1 MLIYVSNWFTSAERS
16 RANSLLILGGPMTLL
31 WMSISSGYLVQAVGW
46 RWMFL
51 LEGLPSVVWSFF
63 WWRLSDAHPSEAL
76 WLNNQERSQLAEKL
90 NQEQANLTSVSNY
103 RKALSSRPVI
113 LLSCQYFFWNMSLFG
128 FVLWLPALLNNSSAS
143 GIVQTGWLSA
153 APYLLTVVAMPV
165 VSWLSDKTHQ
175 RKPFVWPLLGI
186 SGLAFLG
193 LVYVG
198 MSSFWLSFALLV
210 IAGAAMYAPYGV
222 YWAIVPEI
230 LPRNVAGA
238 AMALINSLGS
248 LGAFAGAY
256 VSGCLGIGM
265 RSAGPT
271 FFFMASAMFAS
282 AVLILAVSV
291 PSWSAVSPLGACK
304 EM

>member
-1 MLIYVSNWFTSAERS
+1 MSGFSLVTSRWWRVLPLVFITYSLSYLDRANYGIAAAAGMATDLHLTRQMSALIGALFALGYCVFQVPGAIYAQRQSVRKLVFLCLLLWGSFAALTGVVRNAPGLLLLRFGLGVAEAAVLPAMLIYVSNWFTSAERS

-90 NQEQANLTSVSNY
+90 TKKKANLTSVSNY

-153 APYLLTVVAMPV
+153 A
-165 VSWLSDKTHQ
+165 
-175 RKPFVWPLLGI
+175 
-186 SGLAFLG
+186 
-193 LVYVG
+193 
-198 MSSFWLSFALLV
+198 
-210 IAGAAMYAPYGV
+210 
-222 YWAIVPEI
+222 
-230 LPRNVAGA
+230 
-238 AMALINSLGS
+238 
-248 LGAFAGAY
+248 
-256 VSGCLGIGM
+256 
-265 RSAGPT
+265 
-271 FFFMASAMFAS
+271 
-282 AVLILAVSV
+282 
-291 PSWSAVSPLGACK
+291 
-304 EM
+304 